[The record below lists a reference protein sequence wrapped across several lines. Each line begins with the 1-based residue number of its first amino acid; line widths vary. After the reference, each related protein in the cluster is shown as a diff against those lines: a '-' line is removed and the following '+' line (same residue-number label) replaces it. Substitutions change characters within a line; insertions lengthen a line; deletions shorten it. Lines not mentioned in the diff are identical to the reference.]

1 MCYVL
6 IIIGLGIG
14 QYEFE
19 GGGIGK
25 TMKQMRTN
33 IPNIIIVK
41 L

>member
-6 IIIGLGIG
+6 TIIGLGIG

-19 GGGIGK
+19 AGGIGE
-25 TMKQMRTN
+25 TMKQMRTY
-33 IPNIIIVK
+33 IPNIIIIK